1 MIFSFKK
8 ENLYREIMRFVD
20 FKNKKC
26 FLILQETFF
35 ILWYNIKKLSD

>member
-1 MIFSFKK
+1 
-8 ENLYREIMRFVD
+8 MRFVD

-35 ILWYNIKKLSD
+35 ILWYNIKKLSALMALLSLHP